1 MPAGARGQR
10 VGPALKS
17 LRSPRSK
24 CSGTAVN
31 SAATAAILAATL
43 RPDRNKC
50 DRVRPDVDGTQLTQ
64 GVSRMIRD
72 FDHLMSAR
80 ADALFVSHLSAQHSP
95 TRIEV
100 EMAIRQ
106 AVRAHGGTR
115 GCAGEVAAEYGA
127 HPETAAPRMR
137 WARAV
142 VDNLFLQSRLTSLE
156 PAMQAAG
163 VDSSAS
169 VGVS

>member
-1 MPAGARGQR
+1 
-10 VGPALKS
+10 
-17 LRSPRSK
+17 
-24 CSGTAVN
+24 
-31 SAATAAILAATL
+31 
-43 RPDRNKC
+43 
-50 DRVRPDVDGTQLTQ
+50 
-64 GVSRMIRD
+64 MISD

-100 EMAIRQ
+100 ETAIRQ

-115 GCAGEVAAEYGA
+115 GCAGEVAAAYGG

-137 WARAV
+137 CV
-142 VDNLFLQSRLTSLE
+142 VDNLFLQSRLASLE
-156 PAMQAAG
+156 PAIQAAG

-169 VGVS
+169 VEAS

>member
-1 MPAGARGQR
+1 
-10 VGPALKS
+10 
-17 LRSPRSK
+17 
-24 CSGTAVN
+24 
-31 SAATAAILAATL
+31 
-43 RPDRNKC
+43 
-50 DRVRPDVDGTQLTQ
+50 
-64 GVSRMIRD
+64 MIRD

>member
-1 MPAGARGQR
+1 
-10 VGPALKS
+10 
-17 LRSPRSK
+17 
-24 CSGTAVN
+24 
-31 SAATAAILAATL
+31 
-43 RPDRNKC
+43 
-50 DRVRPDVDGTQLTQ
+50 
-64 GVSRMIRD
+64 
-72 FDHLMSAR
+72 MSAR

-100 EMAIRQ
+100 ETAIRQ

-115 GCAGEVAAEYGA
+115 GCAGEVAAAYGR

-142 VDNLFLQSRLTSLE
+142 VDNLFLRSRLASVG
-156 PAMQAAG
+156 PAIQAAG

-169 VGVS
+169 VEVSYQQLRALPIIGGGTPQPCNWSIRWAGTAATLPPRAAAY

>member
-1 MPAGARGQR
+1 
-10 VGPALKS
+10 
-17 LRSPRSK
+17 
-24 CSGTAVN
+24 
-31 SAATAAILAATL
+31 
-43 RPDRNKC
+43 
-50 DRVRPDVDGTQLTQ
+50 
-64 GVSRMIRD
+64 MIRD

-80 ADALFVSHLSAQHSP
+80 ADALFVSHLSAQHNP
-95 TRIEV
+95 TRTEV

-115 GCAGEVAAEYGA
+115 GCAGEVAAAYGRY
-127 HPETAAPRMR
+127 PETAAPRMR

-142 VDNLFLQSRLTSLE
+142 VDNLFLQSRLASLG
-156 PAMQAAG
+156 PAIHAAG